1 MTTLNIENG
10 EVMLVH
16 GNSFLPKAIQ
26 FFMNL
31 NRWLRLDFKPFY
43 KEVANHTGI
52 GIGNNQVFEA
62 VAKGNKSLDINSH
75 YYSKKGYVIK
85 IYNLDLNSEQ
95 LFRLKTLC
103 GLYKD
108 IPYQYSNFIV
118 WIVNILTLGFVW
130 IGRTGTDASKE
141 MFCSETT
148 ATTLFYITSPD
159 TTVYS
164 PHNKIHNKLR
174 KFWRVSPYDIQKICE
189 KYGTLKNTYII
200 E

>member
-1 MTTLNIENG
+1 MTTLNIEAG

-16 GNSFLPKAIQ
+16 GNKFLPKAIQ

-31 NRWLRLDFKPFY
+31 NRWLRFDFKPFY

-62 VAKGNKSLDINSH
+62 VAKGNKALDINSH

-95 LFRLKTLC
+95 LNRLKVLY

-108 IPYQYSNFIV
+108 IPYQYTNFIV

-148 ATTLFYITSPD
+148 STMLFYATSPD
-159 TTVYS
+159 TTIYS

-174 KFWRVSPYDIQKICE
+174 RFWRVSPYDLQKICE
-189 KYGTLKNTYII
+189 QYGTLKNTYII